1 MTMTKTTKTKTTLMR
16 NPTSSAEPLISLNS
30 NGEQPLV
37 VLEKELLP
45 INMNS
50 TISSEIKHIV
60 HDPNESKIE
69 VHLLND
75 INLSEGKG
83 KERRCKFPI
92 FKGRISGVSLSMI
105 QWEKG
110 RESSTT
116 LTSNNT
122 IEASSLSTMAN
133 SSSTTSNIIVGKYNR
148 SLMPFSGRYYVEIL
162 ILICMETPNQFE
174 DDGDGACLE
183 DTENNRIT
191 SNGAYINVVKEE
203 DTDDGVATATTDAI
217 SFASPLGQWYH
228 RDIVAVTAHDNDDTA
243 NTSLGQQQLL
253 FLILIPIKQ

>member
-1 MTMTKTTKTKTTLMR
+1 MARLKKFSSASNRASRKTTAESASTSATKWRMVLLLGVSFLTLLFYCFVVVPSLGLTELNPTTTSTTMTMTKTTKTKMTLMR
-16 NPTSSAEPLISLNS
+16 NPASSAEPLISLNS

-105 QWEKG
+105 QWEKEM
-110 RESSTT
+110 ESSTT

-122 IEASSLSTMAN
+122 IEDSSLLTMAN
-133 SSSTTSNIIVGKYNR
+133 STTTTTTTSNIIVG
-148 SLMPFSGRYYVEIL
+148 
-162 ILICMETPNQFE
+162 
-174 DDGDGACLE
+174 
-183 DTENNRIT
+183 
-191 SNGAYINVVKEE
+191 
-203 DTDDGVATATTDAI
+203 
-217 SFASPLGQWYH
+217 
-228 RDIVAVTAHDNDDTA
+228 
-243 NTSLGQQQLL
+243 
-253 FLILIPIKQ
+253 